1 MIEVFLDYYN
11 YIFLLIVLIYNF
23 IPKKGRPIVLLIFSL
38 LFYCLLSKCL
48 IFFLLIT
55 ILTIYFTALFIDRLS
70 RKCEEKCSGL
80 ELEEKKEI
88 KKKYK
93 RKKRLALFFCILISV
108 AFLFVFKYLKFFTI
122 SLNDLLSLFNVHK
135 EFEVIKFIAPLGIS
149 FYSLSALS
157 YLFDVYNGKIVA
169 DKNPLRLA
177 LFVSFFP
184 QIIEGPITRYS
195 ETAEKLYAGNK
206 VTYKNFCFG
215 MQRIFYGLF
224 KKLVIAD
231 RLNIMIKTVFENYTS
246 FSGFTTLLAAIG
258 YTIMLYMEFS
268 GTMDYVIGVG
278 EFFDV
283 KMPENFR
290 QPFFSKNISEFWTR
304 WHISLGTWFKD
315 YIYYPISLSK
325 PFKKLTIFARK
336 HLNAHY
342 AAMLSS
348 TFALLIVWLL
358 NGLWHGAGYTFILF
372 GLYHFVLITLGNLF
386 TPLINKFCSFLHIN
400 QKNIIYRILQTIK
413 MCLFVFIGE
422 LIFRADSI
430 EQAFY
435 MLKQIF
441 TNFKFSG
448 VELASLG
455 IDIQD
460 LICLI
465 IAIGIIFVISLLKE
479 KGHNIRE
486 DIAKKPIVLRWMFYY
501 ALIFGII
508 IFGAY
513 GQGYVPVDP
522 MYADF

>member
-1 MIEVFLDYYN
+1 
-11 YIFLLIVLIYNF
+11 
-23 IPKKGRPIVLLIFSL
+23 
-38 LFYCLLSKCL
+38 
-48 IFFLLIT
+48 
-55 ILTIYFTALFIDRLS
+55 LFIDRLS

-325 PFKKLTIFARK
+325 PMRKLTVNARK
-336 HLNAHY
+336 VVGNHFGPLI
-342 AAMLSS
+342 SS
-348 TFALLIVWLL
+348 TIALFAVWAL
-358 NGLWHGAGYTFILF
+358 NGLWHGAGWTFILF
-372 GLYHFVLITLGNLF
+372 GMYHFILIFLGNLF
-386 TPLINKFCSFLHIN
+386 EPLIQGIFNKFKWNRENLG
-400 QKNIIYRILQTIK
+400 YRIFRSIK
-413 MCLFVFIGE
+413 TTFFVIFGE
-422 LIFRADSI
+422 LIFRAPTVTI
-430 EQAFY
+430 AFT
-435 MLKQIF
+435 MIKKIF
-441 TNFKFSG
+441 TDFSLKIS
-448 VELASLG
+448 EFTIIG
-455 IDIQD
+455 IDIAD
-460 LICLI
+460 YLIL
-465 IAIGIIFVISLLKE
+465 FISL
-479 KGHNIRE
+479 
-486 DIAKKPIVLRWMFYY
+486 
-501 ALIFGII
+501 II
-508 IFGAY
+508 IFIISILKERKVDVLGRVNSLPVVVRWILFYILAFYIVIFGA
-513 GQGYVPVDP
+513 
-522 MYADF
+522 